1 MHIALAISLRK
12 CVQAKIIIKIIDRFI
27 THIHKNIDS

>member
-12 CVQAKIIIKIIDRFI
+12 CVQAKIIIKIIDKFI
-27 THIHKNIDS
+27 TQIHKNIDS